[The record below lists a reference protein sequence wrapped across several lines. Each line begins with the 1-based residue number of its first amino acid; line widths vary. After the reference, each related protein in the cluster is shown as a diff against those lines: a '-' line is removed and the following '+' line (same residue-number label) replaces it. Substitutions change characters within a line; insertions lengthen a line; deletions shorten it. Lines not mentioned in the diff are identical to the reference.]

1 MLLISDNIV
10 SDKVSTSILD
20 SRRFLLAEDNALNR
34 EIIVELFAMF
44 GAQVETAVDG
54 KEAVAAFESRPTGYY
69 DAIFMD
75 IQMPLMDGYEA
86 AQKIRCSQKL
96 QAGTV
101 PIVAMS
107 GNVFAEVR
115 LIKNRLSVLQSVFV
129 CFKEV
134 INSCR
139 DSI

>member
-1 MLLISDNIV
+1 MLVISDNIV

-69 DAIFMD
+69 DGNFY
-75 IQMPLMDGYEA
+75 GYSNAVNGWLRSGTEDTLFS
-86 AQKIRCSQKL
+86 KIAGRYSTDCS
-96 QAGTV
+96 
-101 PIVAMS
+101 
-107 GNVFAEVR
+107 NVG
-115 LIKNRLSVLQSVFV
+115 
-129 CFKEV
+129 
-134 INSCR
+134 
-139 DSI
+139 